1 VILLE
6 YAGPIARGVGY
17 TLAVYV
23 GAAAL
28 ALLLGTVAGLLL
40 ARSTLPV
47 RAVVRAYVEI
57 FRGTSA
63 VVQLFW
69 IFYVLPIFG
78 IHLPAVAAAIVG
90 LGLCFGA
97 YTAEAIRS
105 CILQIPKGQF
115 ESAMALGL
123 RRHQAF
129 RLVILPQLVQI
140 ALPFIENIAIL
151 LLKATAGA
159 SLITVPELTFTG
171 YLISSTTYQTFTIF
185 MMLLVIYYLIAS
197 VVTLL
202 AGRAR
207 RRLDR
212 WAALQ
217 RA

>member
-6 YAGPIARGVGY
+6 YAGPIARGIGFTIV
-17 TLAVYV
+17 VYL
-23 GAAAL
+23 GAALVAVSI
-28 ALLLGTVAGLLL
+28 GIVAGLLL
-40 ARSTLPV
+40 ARSKAPV
-47 RAVVRAYVEI
+47 RTLLRVYVEV

-78 IHLPAVAAAIVG
+78 ISLPAVGTAIAG

-115 ESAMALGL
+115 EAAMAMGM
-123 RRHQAF
+123 RRGQVF
-129 RLVILPQLVQI
+129 RLVILPQLMQL
-140 ALPFIENIAIL
+140 ALPFLENIAIL

-171 YLISSTTYQTFTIF
+171 YMMNSATYQTFTIF
-185 MMLLVIYYLIAS
+185 MMLLVLYYLIAS
-197 VVTLL
+197 VVTQL

>member
-1 VILLE
+1 VILFE
-6 YAGPIARGVGY
+6 YAGSIAQGIGY

-23 GAAAL
+23 GASLIAL
-28 ALLLGTVAGLLL
+28 SIGVLVGLFL
-40 ARSTLPV
+40 ARSKAPV
-47 RAVVRAYVEI
+47 RIVLRVYVEF

-63 VVQLFW
+63 IVQLFW

-78 IHLPAVAAAIVG
+78 LSLPPVAAAIVG

-115 ESAMALGL
+115 EAAMALGMSGGKV
-123 RRHQAF
+123 F
-129 RLVILPQLVQI
+129 RLVILPQLVQLS
-140 ALPFIENIAIL
+140 LPFLENIAIL

-171 YLISSTTYQTFTIF
+171 YVMNTATYKTFTIF
-185 MMLLVIYYLIAS
+185 MLLLVIYYVMAS
-197 VVTLL
+197 VVTLCT
-202 AGRAR
+202 GRIR
-207 RRLDR
+207 KRFDR
-212 WAALQ
+212 WAKPQ

>member
-1 VILLE
+1 VILFE
-6 YAGPIARGVGY
+6 YAGSIAQGIGF
-17 TLAVYV
+17 TLTVYV
-23 GAAAL
+23 GAAIL
-28 ALLLGTVAGLLL
+28 SLSIGILAGLFL
-40 ARSTLPV
+40 ARSKAPIRMFLRV
-47 RAVVRAYVEI
+47 YVEI

-78 IHLPAVAAAIVG
+78 VTLPAVAAAIIG

-115 ESAMALGL
+115 EAAMALGMS
-123 RRHQAF
+123 RSKVF
-129 RLVILPQLVQI
+129 RLVILPQLVQLS
-140 ALPFIENIAIL
+140 LPFLENIAIL

-171 YLISSTTYQTFTIF
+171 YVMNTATYKTVTIF
-185 MMLLVIYYLIAS
+185 TMLLVIYYVLAS
-197 VVTLL
+197 VVTSLS
-202 AGRAR
+202 GRIR
-207 RRLDR
+207 QRFDR
-212 WAALQ
+212 WAVPQ

>member
-6 YAGPIARGVGY
+6 YSGPIARGIGL
-17 TLAVYV
+17 TLVIFA
-23 GAAAL
+23 GAAFMAISV
-28 ALLLGTVAGLLL
+28 GTLVGLLL
-40 ARSTLPV
+40 ARSKLAL
-47 RAVVRAYVEI
+47 RAVLRTYVEV

-78 IHLPAVAAAIVG
+78 IQLPAVSAAILG

-97 YTAEAIRS
+97 YTAEAIRA

-115 ESAMALGL
+115 EAAMALGM
-123 RRHQAF
+123 RRNQAF
-129 RLVILPQLVQI
+129 RLVIMPQLVHL

-171 YLISSTTYQTFTIF
+171 YIMNSATYQTFTIF
-185 MMLLVIYYLIAS
+185 MMLLVVYYLIAS

-207 RRLDR
+207 RSADR
-212 WAALQ
+212 WANSV

>member
-1 VILLE
+1 MILLE
-6 YAGPIARGVGY
+6 YAGPIARGIGLTIV
-17 TLAVYV
+17 VYI
-23 GAAAL
+23 GSAL
-28 ALLLGTVAGLLL
+28 VALLIGTVVGLLL
-40 ARSTLPV
+40 ARSRAPL
-47 RAVVRAYVEI
+47 RAVLRTYVEV

-78 IHLPAVAAAIVG
+78 LALPGVAAAIIG

-115 ESAMALGL
+115 EAATALGM
-123 RRHQAF
+123 RRGTAF
-129 RLVILPQLVQI
+129 RLVLLPQLVNL

-171 YLISSTTYQTFTIF
+171 YVINSATYQTFTIF
-185 MMLLVIYYLIAS
+185 TMLLVVYYLLAS
-197 VVTLL
+197 VVTLA

-207 RRLDR
+207 KRIDR
-212 WAALQ
+212 WANPR